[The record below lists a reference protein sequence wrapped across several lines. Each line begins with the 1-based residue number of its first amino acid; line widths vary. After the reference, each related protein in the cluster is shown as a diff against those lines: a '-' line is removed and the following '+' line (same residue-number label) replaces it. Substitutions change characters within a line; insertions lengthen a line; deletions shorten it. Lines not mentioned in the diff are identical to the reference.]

1 MSYYSTPGQLAGAWR
16 QLADTAIE
24 YGETP
29 LFALGL
35 DSLYRTGLLNLLALS
50 RLSRQNLGPQHP
62 TVVAGG
68 DGWLWL
74 LVMLVWRPVG
84 GGYRHH
90 SAADSSATTEG
101 KAESPSDSF
110 DDTGRTVLYA
120 GADSALYAAALN
132 LAGQQGGPGVTPP
145 GLGLSG
151 PSTASVGVEGAD
163 FELLPALFERE
174 SVPEAAEPL
183 EDAWLL
189 RGERWASG
197 LLAFAL
203 LVFALF
209 G

>member
-1 MSYYSTPGQLAGAWR
+1 VSYLSVPGQLAVAWR

-62 TVVAGG
+62 TVVTGG

-74 LVMLVWRPVG
+74 LAMLVWRPVG
-84 GGYRHH
+84 GGHRHH
-90 SAADSSATTEG
+90 TAAGPGARTESN
-101 KAESPSDSF
+101 AEGMSDSF

-120 GADSALYAAALN
+120 GADSALYAATLN
-132 LAGQQGGPGVTPP
+132 LAERQGGFGATPS

-151 PSTASVGVEGAD
+151 PSTASTGIEGAD
-163 FELLPALFERE
+163 FELLPALIERE
-174 SVPEAAEPL
+174 SVPEAAESL
-183 EDAWLL
+183 EEAWLQ

-197 LLAFAL
+197 LLAVAL
-203 LVFALF
+203 LVFAFF

>member
-1 MSYYSTPGQLAGAWR
+1 MSYHSVPGKLAVAWR

-62 TVVAGG
+62 TVVTGG

-74 LVMLVWRPVG
+74 LAMLVWRPVG

-90 SAADSSATTEG
+90 TAANPGATTES
-101 KAESPSDSF
+101 KAEDLSGSF
-110 DDTGRTVLYA
+110 DDTGQTVLYA

-132 LAGQQGGPGVTPP
+132 LAERQGGAGVTPS

-151 PSTASVGVEGAD
+151 PSTASAGIEGAD
-163 FELLPALFERE
+163 FELLPALMERE
-174 SVPEAAEPL
+174 SVPEAAESL
-183 EDAWLL
+183 DEAWLDK
-189 RGERWASG
+189 GERWASG
-197 LLAFAL
+197 LLAVAL
-203 LVFALF
+203 LVIAFF

>member
-1 MSYYSTPGQLAGAWR
+1 MPGKLAVAWR

-62 TVVAGG
+62 TVVTGG

-74 LVMLVWRPVG
+74 LAMLVWRPVA
-84 GGYRHH
+84 GGYRRHT
-90 SAADSSATTEG
+90 AASPGTTTES
-101 KAESPSDSF
+101 KAEDLSDSF

-120 GADSALYAAALN
+120 GADCALYAATLN
-132 LAGQQGGPGVTPP
+132 LAERQGGIGVTPS
-145 GLGLSG
+145 GLDLSG
-151 PSTASVGVEGAD
+151 PSTASAGIEGAD
-163 FELLPALFERE
+163 FELLPALMERE
-174 SVPEAAEPL
+174 SVPEAAESL
-183 EDAWLL
+183 DEAWLQK
-189 RGERWASG
+189 GERWASG
-197 LLAFAL
+197 LLAVAL
-203 LVFALF
+203 LVFAFF

>member
-1 MSYYSTPGQLAGAWR
+1 MSYYSMPGQLAGAWR

-35 DSLYRTGLLNLLALS
+35 DSLHRTGLLNLLALS

-74 LVMLVWRPVG
+74 LAMLVWRPVA
-84 GGYRHH
+84 GGYRRHP
-90 SAADSSATTEG
+90 AASSSETTEG
-101 KAESPSDSF
+101 KTEGPLESF

-132 LAGQQGGPGVTPP
+132 LAGQQGDPGATPS

-151 PSTASVGVEGAD
+151 PSTASAGVEGAD

-174 SVPEAAEPL
+174 PVPEAAEPS
-183 EDAWLL
+183 EDAWLQ

-203 LVFALF
+203 LVFAFF

>member
-1 MSYYSTPGQLAGAWR
+1 VPGQLAVAWR

-35 DSLYRTGLLNLLALS
+35 DSLYRTGLLHLLAFS
-50 RLSRQNLGPQHP
+50 RLSLPHLGPQHP
-62 TVVAGG
+62 TVVTGG

-74 LVMLVWRPVG
+74 LAMLVWRPVG
-84 GGYRHH
+84 GGHRHH
-90 SAADSSATTEG
+90 TAAGPGARTES
-101 KAESPSDSF
+101 KAEGLSDSF

-120 GADSALYAAALN
+120 GADSALYAATLN
-132 LAGQQGGPGVTPP
+132 LAERQGGPGATPS

-151 PSTASVGVEGAD
+151 PSTASAGIEGAD
-163 FELLPALFERE
+163 FELLPALIERE
-174 SVPEAAEPL
+174 SVPEAAESL
-183 EDAWLL
+183 EEAWLQ

-197 LLAFAL
+197 LLAVAL
-203 LVFALF
+203 LVFAFF

>member
-1 MSYYSTPGQLAGAWR
+1 MPGQLAAAWR

-35 DSLYRTGLLNLLALS
+35 DSHYRTGLLNLLALS

-62 TVVAGG
+62 TVVTGG

-74 LVMLVWRPVG
+74 LAMLVWRPAAE
-84 GGYRHH
+84 GYRHH
-90 SAADSSATTEG
+90 PAASPSATTEG
-101 KAESPSDSF
+101 RAEGLSDSF
-110 DDTGRTVLYA
+110 DDAGRTVLYA

-132 LAGQQGGPGVTPP
+132 LAGQQGGPGVTPS

-151 PSTASVGVEGAD
+151 PSTASPGVEGAD
-163 FELLPALFERE
+163 FELLPALLERE
-174 SVPEAAEPL
+174 SVPEAAESS
-183 EDAWLL
+183 EDAWLQ

-203 LVFALF
+203 LVFAFF